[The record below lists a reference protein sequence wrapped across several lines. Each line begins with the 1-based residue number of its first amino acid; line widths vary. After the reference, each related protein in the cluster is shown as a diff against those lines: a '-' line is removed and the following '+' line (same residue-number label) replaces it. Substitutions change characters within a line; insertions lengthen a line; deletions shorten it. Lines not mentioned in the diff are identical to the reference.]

1 MQSACNGT
9 EQKGGIMAQ
18 SHDDKYLDKAGVEG
32 VWNKITSLLESV
44 VETLT
49 SLINGK
55 RDLFSLTDSWIGR
68 NLAGTT
74 YGVACRFKI
83 TSVSEPRTI
92 YMRINTRGVIH
103 NLRILASSSGLS
115 IGDRQA
121 GTDAKDDGIYG
132 HIDTTTGIVTIY
144 LKMRDYREGASVTEF
159 NPARY
164 YYYNNRLTDV
174 TFPNKEYVSALPD
187 GYVTAVQ
194 DGWARYDRY
203 GNDISTYYQPVITA
217 GTGLSK
223 SDNTINHANS
233 VTAKTSDLGSYARI
247 PVIRYDGQG
256 HITKG
261 DYVSIFNSERTSTIK
276 VGYIHSGSQS
286 SNVGWFKV
294 GEATYWNGSY
304 NRFSFL
310 ISVLGTNANSHDY
323 GLLRVRGV
331 SASTA
336 GFISGLTAQWI
347 VKTPS
352 NGSYFTSDCIRLVK
366 SDTSTSSGATLSVYM
381 RLPVVNLT
389 YNFMM
394 LNEANAGG
402 SIKAFQFEFSNSTT
416 KESVEPAPTYASSM
430 APLELGNQS
439 NCLEITNDNWQSYMT
454 ASNESSSFSSC
465 DILTIPEGTT
475 SIFFST
481 QQTASIA
488 CIRGKETLGRFPR
501 NGVRITIAGNW
512 KPQENGGYA
521 GGNAEGRFSQYLYTY
536 RAGVSGSYKDSR
548 MDDAFEDFLYFNGVW
563 YSKGY

>member
-1 MQSACNGT
+1 
-9 EQKGGIMAQ
+9 MAQ
-18 SHDDKYLDKAGVEG
+18 SHDDKYLDKVGIEG
-32 VWNKITSLLESV
+32 VWNKITSLLESTV
-44 VETLT
+44 STLIT
-49 SLINGK
+49 LINGK

-92 YMRINTRGVIH
+92 YMRINARGVIH

-121 GTDAKDDGIYG
+121 GTAANDDGIYG
-132 HIDTTTGIVTIY
+132 HIDTTGIVTIY

-223 SDNTINHANS
+223 TDNTLNHSNS
-233 VTAKTSDLGSYARI
+233 VTAQTANLGSYQRI

-276 VGYIHSGSQS
+276 VGYIHNGSQS

-294 GEATYWNGSY
+294 GEATYWTGSY

-310 ISVLGTNANSHDY
+310 ISVLGTNINSHDY

-331 SASTA
+331 SGSTI
-336 GFISGLTAQWI
+336 GYISGLTAQWI
-347 VKTPS
+347 VKTQS

-381 RLPVVNLT
+381 RLPVANLT

-416 KESVEPAPTYASSM
+416 NESVEPSPRYVSTM

-439 NCLEITNDNWQSYMT
+439 NCLEITNDNWQSYLT
-454 ASNESSSFSSC
+454 ASNGNNNNIVNC
-465 DILTIPEGTT
+465 DILTIPEGIS
-475 SIFFST
+475 SIFFNT
-481 QQTASIA
+481 TNEANIA
-488 CIRGKETLGRFPR
+488 LVRGAGSLERFPR
-501 NGVRITIAGNW
+501 NGVRISIAGNW
-512 KPQENGGYA
+512 RPQENGGYS
-521 GGNAEGRFSQYLYTY
+521 GTVDGRFSQYLYQF
-536 RAGVSGSYKDSR
+536 RGGSPSHSWSNR
-548 MDDAFEDFLYFNGVW
+548 LVNVFEDFMYFNGVW